1 MDENEKILSGAQPE
15 QDGATAEKKPGVGER
30 IKAFF
35 TVENLKALFS
45 RENRKKTIAVILGVI
60 VVIGVVCGVISY
72 NSPASVAQ
80 RFAKTWCVSDYKV
93 NDSTLVGG
101 KYYWFGDEDEQE
113 WLEYQ
118 SKWCDEDFSSMTDY
132 YTYMKTERDETLY
145 DEYGKY
151 KITTRVSKEKDV
163 RVGKLLDDDDIV
175 GTLDTL
181 DIDEGRVKAA
191 KLVTV
196 KLHIDGED
204 DSDRLTYEV
213 QLVRIGLAWRVIDW
227 TVKIG

>member
-15 QDGATAEKKPGVGER
+15 QDGATAEKKPSVGER

-113 WLEYQ
+113 WLEEQ
-118 SKWCDEDFSSMTDY
+118 SSWYDEDFSSMSDY
-132 YTYMKTERDETLY
+132 YNYMKTECDEYLY
-145 DEYGKY
+145 DEYGEY

-175 GTLDTL
+175 ETLDTL

-204 DSDRLTYEV
+204 DSDRCTLEV
-213 QLVRIGLAWRVIDW
+213 QLVRIGLAWKVIDW
-227 TVKIG
+227 D

>member
-1 MDENEKILSGAQPE
+1 M
-15 QDGATAEKKPGVGER
+15 
-30 IKAFF
+30 
-35 TVENLKALFS
+35 
-45 RENRKKTIAVILGVI
+45 
-60 VVIGVVCGVISY
+60 
-72 NSPASVAQ
+72 
-80 RFAKTWCVSDYKV
+80 SDYY
-93 NDSTLVGG
+93 N
-101 KYYWFGDEDEQE
+101 
-113 WLEYQ
+113 
-118 SKWCDEDFSSMTDY
+118 
-132 YTYMKTERDETLY
+132 YMKTERDETLY

-204 DSDRLTYEV
+204 DSDRWTLEV
-213 QLVRIGLAWRVIDW
+213 QLVRIGLAWKVIDW
-227 TVKIG
+227 D

>member
-1 MDENEKILSGAQPE
+1 MDENEKILSGEHPE
-15 QDGATAEKKPGVGER
+15 QGGATAEKKPGVGER

-35 TVENLKALFS
+35 TVENLKGLFS

-72 NSPASVAQ
+72 NSPASVA
-80 RFAKTWCVSDYKV
+80 RRYVKARYEFDDKV
-93 NDSTLVGG
+93 EDSVRVGG
-101 KYYWFGDEDEQE
+101 KYYRFGDMDEQE
-113 WLEYQ
+113 WLEEQ
-118 SKWCDEDFSSMTDY
+118 SSQYDEDFSSMSDY
-132 YTYMKTERDETLY
+132 YNYWKTERDEGLY
-145 DEYGKY
+145 DYYGEY

-163 RVGKLLDDDDIV
+163 RVGKLLDDEVIAE
-175 GTLDTL
+175 TLDML

-204 DSDRLTYEV
+204 DSDRMTFEV
-213 QLVRIGLAWRVIDW
+213 QLVRIGLAWKVIDW
-227 TVKIG
+227 NITR

>member
-1 MDENEKILSGAQPE
+1 MDGNEKILSGEHPE
-15 QDGATAEKKPGVGER
+15 QGGATAEKKPGVGER

-35 TVENLKALFS
+35 TVENLKTLFS

-72 NSPASVAQ
+72 NSPASVA
-80 RFAKTWCVSDYKV
+80 RRYVKARYEYDYKIV
-93 NDSTLVGG
+93 DSTLVGG

-113 WLEYQ
+113 WLEEQ
-118 SKWCDEDFSSMTDY
+118 SNWYDEDFLSMSDY
-132 YTYMKTERDETLY
+132 YNYMKTERDDTLY
-145 DEYGKY
+145 DEYGEH

-163 RVGKLLDDDDIV
+163 RVGKLLDNEVIAE
-175 GTLDTL
+175 TLDML

-196 KLHIDGED
+196 KLHVVGED
-204 DSDRLTYEV
+204 DSDRATVEAWLAK
-213 QLVRIGLAWRVIDW
+213 IGLAWKVIDW
-227 TVKIG
+227 YYIR

>member
-1 MDENEKILSGAQPE
+1 MDGNEKILSGEHPE
-15 QDGATAEKKPGVGER
+15 QGGATAEKKPGVGER

-35 TVENLKALFS
+35 TVENLKTLFS

-72 NSPASVAQ
+72 NSPASVA
-80 RFAKTWCVSDYKV
+80 RRYVKARYEYDYKIV
-93 NDSTLVGG
+93 DSTLVGG

-113 WLEYQ
+113 WLEEQ
-118 SKWCDEDFSSMTDY
+118 SNWYDEDFLSMSDY
-132 YTYMKTERDETLY
+132 YNYMKTERDDTLY
-145 DEYGKY
+145 DEYGEY

-175 GTLDTL
+175 ETLDTL

-196 KLHIDGED
+196 KLHVVGED
-204 DSDRLTYEV
+204 DSDRATVEV
-213 QLVRIGLAWRVIDW
+213 WLAKIGLAWKVIDW
-227 TVKIG
+227 YYIR

>member
-1 MDENEKILSGAQPE
+1 M
-15 QDGATAEKKPGVGER
+15 
-30 IKAFF
+30 
-35 TVENLKALFS
+35 LFS
-45 RENRKKTIAVILGVI
+45 RENRKKTIAIILGVI

-72 NSPASVAQ
+72 NSPASVA
-80 RFAKTWCVSDYKV
+80 RRYVKARYEYDYKLV
-93 NDSTLVGG
+93 DSTLVGG

-113 WLEYQ
+113 WLEEQ
-118 SKWCDEDFSSMTDY
+118 SSWYDEDFSSMSDY
-132 YTYMKTERDETLY
+132 YNYMKTERDEYLY
-145 DEYGKY
+145 DEYGEY

-175 GTLDTL
+175 ETLDTL

-204 DSDRLTYEV
+204 DSDRWTLEV
-213 QLVRIGLAWRVIDW
+213 QLVRIGLAWKVIDW
-227 TVKIG
+227 D

>member
-1 MDENEKILSGAQPE
+1 MDENEKILSGAQLE
-15 QDGATAEKKPGVGER
+15 REGAPAEKKPGVGER

-35 TVENLKALFS
+35 TVENLKVLFS

-72 NSPASVAQ
+72 NSPTSVA
-80 RFAKTWCVSDYKV
+80 RRYVKARYECDYKIV
-93 NDSTLVGG
+93 DSTLVGG

-113 WLEYQ
+113 WLEEQ
-118 SKWCDEDFSSMTDY
+118 SNWYDEDFLSMSDY
-132 YTYMKTERDETLY
+132 YNYMKTERDDTLY
-145 DEYGKY
+145 DEYGEY

-163 RVGKLLDDDDIV
+163 RVGKLLDDEVIAE
-175 GTLDTL
+175 TLDML

-196 KLHIDGED
+196 KLHVVGED
-204 DSDRLTYEV
+204 DSDRATVEV
-213 QLVRIGLAWRVIDW
+213 WLAKIGLAWKVIDW
-227 TVKIG
+227 YYIR

>member
-1 MDENEKILSGAQPE
+1 MDGNEKILSGEHPE
-15 QDGATAEKKPGVGER
+15 QGGATAEKKPGIGER

-35 TVENLKALFS
+35 TVENLKTLFS

-72 NSPASVAQ
+72 NSPASVA
-80 RFAKTWCVSDYKV
+80 RRYVKARYEYDYKIV
-93 NDSTLVGG
+93 DSTLVGG

-113 WLEYQ
+113 WLEEQ
-118 SKWCDEDFSSMTDY
+118 SNWYDEDFLSMSDY
-132 YTYMKTERDETLY
+132 YNYVKTERDDTLY
-145 DEYGKY
+145 DEYGEY

-175 GTLDTL
+175 ETLDTL

-196 KLHIDGED
+196 KLHVVGED
-204 DSDRLTYEV
+204 DSDRATVEV
-213 QLVRIGLAWRVIDW
+213 WLAKIGLAWKVIDW
-227 TVKIG
+227 YYIR

>member
-15 QDGATAEKKPGVGER
+15 QNGATAEKKPSVGER

-72 NSPASVAQ
+72 NSPASVA
-80 RFAKTWCVSDYKV
+80 RRYVKARYEYDYKIV
-93 NDSTLVGG
+93 DSTLVGG

-113 WLEYQ
+113 WLEEQ
-118 SKWCDEDFSSMTDY
+118 SNWYDEDFLSMSDY
-132 YTYMKTERDETLY
+132 YNYVKTERDDTLY
-145 DEYGKY
+145 DEYGEY

-163 RVGKLLDDDDIV
+163 RVGKLLDDEVIAE
-175 GTLDTL
+175 TLDML

-196 KLHIDGED
+196 KLHVVGED
-204 DSDRLTYEV
+204 DSDRATVEV
-213 QLVRIGLAWRVIDW
+213 WLAKIGLAWKVIDW
-227 TVKIG
+227 Y

>member
-1 MDENEKILSGAQPE
+1 MDGNEKILSGEHPE
-15 QDGATAEKKPGVGER
+15 QGGATAEKKPGVGER

-35 TVENLKALFS
+35 TVENLKTLFS

-72 NSPASVAQ
+72 NSPASVA
-80 RFAKTWCVSDYKV
+80 RRYVKARYEYDYKIV
-93 NDSTLVGG
+93 DSTLVGG

-113 WLEYQ
+113 WLEEQ
-118 SKWCDEDFSSMTDY
+118 SNWYDEDFLSMSDY
-132 YTYMKTERDETLY
+132 YNYMKTERDDTLY
-145 DEYGKY
+145 DEYGEY

-163 RVGKLLDDDDIV
+163 RVGKLLDDEV
-175 GTLDTL
+175 FAETLDML

-196 KLHIDGED
+196 KLHVVGED
-204 DSDRLTYEV
+204 DSERATVEV
-213 QLVRIGLAWRVIDW
+213 WLAKIGLAWKVIDW
-227 TVKIG
+227 Y

>member
-1 MDENEKILSGAQPE
+1 MDENEKILSGEQPE
-15 QDGATAEKKPGVGER
+15 REGAPAEKKPGVGER
-30 IKAFF
+30 IEAFF

-113 WLEYQ
+113 WLEEQ
-118 SKWCDEDFSSMTDY
+118 SNWYDEDFLSMSDY
-132 YTYMKTERDETLY
+132 YNYMKTERDDTLY
-145 DEYGKY
+145 DEYGEY

-175 GTLDTL
+175 ETLDTL

-204 DSDRLTYEV
+204 DSDRWTLEV
-213 QLVRIGLAWRVIDW
+213 QLVRIGLAWKVIDW
-227 TVKIG
+227 D

>member
-1 MDENEKILSGAQPE
+1 MDENEKILSGEQPE
-15 QDGATAEKKPGVGER
+15 REGAPAEKKPGVGER

-35 TVENLKALFS
+35 TVENLKVLFS

-113 WLEYQ
+113 WLEEQ
-118 SKWCDEDFSSMTDY
+118 SSWYDEDFSSMSDY
-132 YTYMKTERDETLY
+132 YNYMKTERDEYLY
-145 DEYGKY
+145 DEYGEY

-175 GTLDTL
+175 ETLDTL

-204 DSDRLTYEV
+204 DSDRATVEV
-213 QLVRIGLAWRVIDW
+213 WLAKIGLAWKVIDW
-227 TVKIG
+227 YYIR

>member
-1 MDENEKILSGAQPE
+1 MDENEKILSGEQPE
-15 QDGATAEKKPGVGER
+15 REGAPAEKKPGVGER

-35 TVENLKALFS
+35 TVENLKVLFS

-80 RFAKTWCVSDYKV
+80 RYVKARYEYDYKIV
-93 NDSTLVGG
+93 DSTLVGG

-113 WLEYQ
+113 WLEEQ
-118 SKWCDEDFSSMTDY
+118 SNWYDEDFLSMSDY
-132 YTYMKTERDETLY
+132 YNYMKTERDDTLY
-145 DEYGKY
+145 DEYGEY

-163 RVGKLLDDDDIV
+163 RVGKLLDDEV
-175 GTLDTL
+175 FAETLDML

-196 KLHIDGED
+196 KLHVVGED
-204 DSDRLTYEV
+204 DSERATVEV
-213 QLVRIGLAWRVIDW
+213 WLAKIGLAWKVIDW
-227 TVKIG
+227 YYIR

>member
-1 MDENEKILSGAQPE
+1 MDGNEKILSGEHPE
-15 QDGATAEKKPGVGER
+15 QGGATAEKKPGVGER

-35 TVENLKALFS
+35 TVENLKTLFS

-72 NSPASVAQ
+72 NSPASVA
-80 RFAKTWCVSDYKV
+80 RRYVKARYEYDYKIV
-93 NDSTLVGG
+93 DSTLVGG

-113 WLEYQ
+113 WLEEQ
-118 SKWCDEDFSSMTDY
+118 SNWYDEDFLSMSDY
-132 YTYMKTERDETLY
+132 YNYVKTECDDTLY
-145 DEYGKY
+145 DEYGEY

-175 GTLDTL
+175 ETLDTL

-196 KLHIDGED
+196 KLHVVGED
-204 DSDRLTYEV
+204 DSDRATVEV
-213 QLVRIGLAWRVIDW
+213 WLAKIGLAWKVIDW
-227 TVKIG
+227 YYIR

>member
-1 MDENEKILSGAQPE
+1 MDENEKILSGEHPE
-15 QDGATAEKKPGVGER
+15 QEGAPAEKKPSVGER

-35 TVENLKALFS
+35 TVENLKGLFS
-45 RENRKKTIAVILGVI
+45 YENRKRTIAVILGVI

-80 RFAKTWCVSDYKV
+80 RFAKALFEGDYKIV
-93 NDSTLVGG
+93 NSTLVGG
-101 KYYWFGDEDEQE
+101 KYYRFGDEDEQE
-113 WLEYQ
+113 WLEEQ
-118 SKWCDEDFSSMTDY
+118 SSWYDEDFSSMSDY
-132 YTYMKTERDETLY
+132 YNYWKPIREEKLY
-145 DEYGKY
+145 DYYGEY

-175 GTLDTL
+175 ETLDAL

-204 DSDRLTYEV
+204 DSDRWTLEV
-213 QLVRIGLAWRVIDW
+213 QLVRIGLAWKVIDW
-227 TVKIG
+227 D

>member
-1 MDENEKILSGAQPE
+1 MDENEKILSGEHPE
-15 QDGATAEKKPGVGER
+15 QGGATAEKKPGVGER

-35 TVENLKALFS
+35 TVENLKVLFS

-72 NSPASVAQ
+72 NSPASVA
-80 RFAKTWCVSDYKV
+80 RRCAKASYECDYRGL
-93 NDSTLVGG
+93 NSTLVGG
-101 KYYWFGDEDEQE
+101 KYYWLGDEDEQE
-113 WLEYQ
+113 WLEEQ
-118 SKWCDEDFSSMTDY
+118 SSQCDGDFSSMSDY
-132 YTYMKTERDETLY
+132 YNYWKTERDEGLY
-145 DEYGKY
+145 DYYGKY

-163 RVGKLLDDDDIV
+163 RVGKLLDDEDIV
-175 GTLDTL
+175 ETLDTL

-213 QLVRIGLAWRVIDW
+213 QLVRIGLAWKVIDW
-227 TVKIG
+227 D

>member
-1 MDENEKILSGAQPE
+1 MDGNEKILSGEHPE
-15 QDGATAEKKPGVGER
+15 QGGATAEKKPGVGER

-35 TVENLKALFS
+35 TVENLKTLFS

-72 NSPASVAQ
+72 NSPASVA
-80 RFAKTWCVSDYKV
+80 RRYVKARYEYDYKIV
-93 NDSTLVGG
+93 DSTLVGG

-113 WLEYQ
+113 WLEEQ
-118 SKWCDEDFSSMTDY
+118 SNWYDEDFLSMSDY
-132 YTYMKTERDETLY
+132 YNYMKTERDDTLY
-145 DEYGKY
+145 DEYGEY

-163 RVGKLLDDDDIV
+163 RVSKLLDDKSIV
-175 GTLDTL
+175 RILDMQ

-196 KLHIDGED
+196 KLHVVGED
-204 DSDRLTYEV
+204 DSDRATVEAWLAK
-213 QLVRIGLAWRVIDW
+213 IGLAWKVIDW
-227 TVKIG
+227 YYIR

>member
-1 MDENEKILSGAQPE
+1 MDGNEKILSGEHPE
-15 QDGATAEKKPGVGER
+15 QGGATAEKKPGVGER

-35 TVENLKALFS
+35 TVENLKTLFS

-72 NSPASVAQ
+72 NSPASVA
-80 RFAKTWCVSDYKV
+80 RRYVKARYEYDYKIV
-93 NDSTLVGG
+93 DSTLVGG

-113 WLEYQ
+113 WLEEQ
-118 SKWCDEDFSSMTDY
+118 SNWYDEDFLSMSDY
-132 YTYMKTERDETLY
+132 YNYVKTERDDTLY
-145 DEYGKY
+145 DEYGEY

-163 RVGKLLDDDDIV
+163 RVGKLLDDEVIAE
-175 GTLDTL
+175 TLDIL

-196 KLHIDGED
+196 KLHVVGED
-204 DSDRLTYEV
+204 DSDRATVEV
-213 QLVRIGLAWRVIDW
+213 WLAKIGLAWKVIDW
-227 TVKIG
+227 Y

>member
-1 MDENEKILSGAQPE
+1 MDEKGRILPGEQPE
-15 QDGATAEKKPGVGER
+15 REGAPAEKKPGVGER

-35 TVENLKALFS
+35 TVENLKTLFS

-113 WLEYQ
+113 WLEEQ
-118 SKWCDEDFSSMTDY
+118 SSWYDEDFSSMSDY
-132 YTYMKTERDETLY
+132 YNYMKTEREEELY
-145 DEYGKY
+145 DDYGKY

-163 RVGKLLDDDDIV
+163 RVGKLLDDEDIV
-175 GTLDTL
+175 EILDTL

-191 KLVTV
+191 KLVAV
-196 KLHIDGED
+196 KFHIDGED
-204 DSDRLTYEV
+204 DSDRLTFEV
-213 QLVRIGLAWRVIDW
+213 QLVRIGLAWKVIDW
-227 TVKIG
+227 NRIS

>member
-1 MDENEKILSGAQPE
+1 MDENEKILSGEHPE
-15 QDGATAEKKPGVGER
+15 QGGATAEKKPGVGER

-35 TVENLKALFS
+35 TVENLKTLFS

-80 RFAKTWCVSDYKV
+80 RFAKALFEGDYKIV
-93 NDSTLVGG
+93 NSTLVGG
-101 KYYWFGDEDEQE
+101 KYYRFGDEDEQE
-113 WLEYQ
+113 WLEEESSWY
-118 SKWCDEDFSSMTDY
+118 DEDFSSMSDY
-132 YTYMKTERDETLY
+132 YNYMKTERDETLY

-196 KLHIDGED
+196 KLHVVGED
-204 DSDRLTYEV
+204 DSERATVEV
-213 QLVRIGLAWRVIDW
+213 WLAKIGLAWKVIDW
-227 TVKIG
+227 YYIR